1 MLRYNMLMVAL
12 SGMTIAVAASRHV
25 ADAQSGHALAIGEHT
40 CVEYGVTPGTAA
52 FESCVARTSRAFER
66 GEPDIAYAQARLTRD
81 ARNVCLSYGIEP
93 DTLGYRA
100 CVATQVERR
109 TQR

>member
-66 GEPDIAYAQARLTRD
+66 GEPDVAYTQARLTRD

-100 CVATQVERR
+100 CVATQVEGR